1 MIKWLLVIVVVVVIY
16 VIFIKKRP
24 VISKKQNDN
33 KKDIKESNE
42 MIQCATCG
50 TYCAIDDTIL
60 SASKYYCSNEC
71 VSKA

>member
-50 TYCAIDDTIL
+50 TYCTIDDTIL

>member
-1 MIKWLLVIVVVVVIY
+1 MIKWLLVIGVVVAIY
-16 VIFIKKRP
+16 IFFIKKRP
-24 VISKKQNDN
+24 VVTKKQN
-33 KKDIKESNE
+33 DIKESNE

-50 TYCAIDDTIL
+50 TYCTIDDTIL